1 MTEKVSNASSEAKS
15 ITRQSLSDDQTGQ
28 AKGNNVSRPLFS
40 GAGKKVYALKP
51 ETSALISVWEKS
63 IKLGDELE
71 EALEL
76 NYNPLLLFHGAT
88 KVPEKVEEAFG
99 REAFQALYKLQNE
112 IENYV
117 CDVIRDSLYE
127 RGVDVTEI

>member
-28 AKGNNVSRPLFS
+28 AKGNNVSQPLFS
-40 GAGKKVYALKP
+40 GAGKKVYTVKP
-51 ETSALISVWEKS
+51 ETSALISVWEKC
-63 IKLGDELE
+63 IKLGDELTD
-71 EALEL
+71 ALEA
-76 NYNPLLLFHGAT
+76 NYRPLLLFHGAT
-88 KVPEKVEEAFG
+88 RVTEEMEEGLG
-99 REAFQALYKLQNE
+99 REAFQALYKLQDE
-112 IENYV
+112 LQALV